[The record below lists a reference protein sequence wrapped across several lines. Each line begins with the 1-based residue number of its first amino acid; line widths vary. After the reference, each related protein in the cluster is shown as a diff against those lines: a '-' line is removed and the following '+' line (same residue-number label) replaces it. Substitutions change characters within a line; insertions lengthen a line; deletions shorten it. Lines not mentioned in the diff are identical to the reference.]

1 MLQLQ
6 EKIKAVQNKYEE
18 GDQDSSI
25 DCDIS
30 DKDKVQF
37 HSMQR
42 WHENVHMTDE
52 DWICL
57 FDQVK
62 YKLQI
67 EGFRLKVSPPREI
80 LSMINSKLELKSLT
94 ERLVVSD
101 LFSEK
106 YMAHI
111 KDFFEE
117 MLYIKNTQEEFSE
130 LNIMQGWKP
139 EEVSLYDRTYLPLAV
154 FLTYKQRHIDDKDK
168 DLFRDCFTIGAGSK
182 RFDLFPEVN
191 PYCHKCAAENMVGR
205 NKKIFK
211 MQVTNKFS
219 LPSYFEDSEDS
230 EDDSK
235 DSQAVDDD
243 MVEGKKVF
251 NPFLLESSSDERS
264 VDSDENGKSGG
275 FNDDIDEVRTT
286 VLNPLLLDSPVEE
299 SEILK
304 TKPFKCPLCIK
315 SFSKEKFIQL
325 HQRIFH
331 GMKKQIVVPE
341 FGEPVD
347 MMTTFC
353 IEDIANEEIKKTNKN
368 NKNQKKTLK
377 EQNKS
382 SKEQQRKSSKEQ
394 QVMSS
399 KKQQM
404 KSSKE
409 QQVMSSKEQQMKRS
423 KEQQKMSSKEQ
434 QKKTSSK
441 EQQET
446 VSKVQQKTCKRK
458 TSLPESDK
466 VRVRKS
472 LRFDKA

>member
-1 MLQLQ
+1 M
-6 EKIKAVQNKYEE
+6 
-18 GDQDSSI
+18 
-25 DCDIS
+25 
-30 DKDKVQF
+30 
-37 HSMQR
+37 
-42 WHENVHMTDE
+42 
-52 DWICL
+52 
-57 FDQVK
+57 
-62 YKLQI
+62 
-67 EGFRLKVSPPREI
+67 
-80 LSMINSKLELKSLT
+80 
-94 ERLVVSD
+94 
-101 LFSEK
+101 
-106 YMAHI
+106 
-111 KDFFEE
+111 
-117 MLYIKNTQEEFSE
+117 
-130 LNIMQGWKP
+130 
-139 EEVSLYDRTYLPLAV
+139 
-154 FLTYKQRHIDDKDK
+154 
-168 DLFRDCFTIGAGSK
+168 
-182 RFDLFPEVN
+182 
-191 PYCHKCAAENMVGR
+191 
-205 NKKIFK
+205 
-211 MQVTNKFS
+211 
-219 LPSYFEDSEDS
+219 
-230 EDDSK
+230 
-235 DSQAVDDD
+235 
-243 MVEGKKVF
+243 
-251 NPFLLESSSDERS
+251 
-264 VDSDENGKSGG
+264 
-275 FNDDIDEVRTT
+275 
-286 VLNPLLLDSPVEE
+286 EE

-399 KKQQM
+399 K
-404 KSSKE
+404 
-409 QQVMSSKEQQMKRS
+409 EQQMKRS

>member
-6 EKIKAVQNKYEE
+6 GKIKAVQNKYEE
-18 GDQDSSI
+18 GVQESSI

-37 HSMQR
+37 RSMQR

-80 LSMINSKLELKSLT
+80 LSMIKSKLELKSLT

-117 MLYIKNTQEEFSE
+117 MLYIKNTEEEFSE
-130 LNIMQGWKP
+130 LNIMQGWKA
-139 EEVSLYDRTYLPLAV
+139 EEVTLYDRTYLPLAV
-154 FLTYKQRHIDDKDK
+154 FLTYKQKHIGHDDK
-168 DLFRDCFTIGAGSK
+168 DLFRDCCTIGAGSK
-182 RFDLFPEVN
+182 GFDLFPEVN
-191 PYCHKCAAENMVGR
+191 PYCHKCAAVNMVSR
-205 NKKIFK
+205 NKEIFK
-211 MQVTNKFS
+211 MQVKNKFS

-230 EDDSK
+230 IDDSK
-235 DSQAVDDD
+235 DSQAVDD
-243 MVEGKKVF
+243 VIVKGKKVF
-251 NPFLLESSSDERS
+251 NPFLLDSSSDERS
-264 VDSDENGKSGG
+264 VDSEENGKSGG
-275 FNDDIDEVRTT
+275 FNEDIDEVRITD
-286 VLNPLLLDSPVEE
+286 LNPLQLDSPVEE

-304 TKPFKCPLCIK
+304 TKPFKCPLCMK
-315 SFSKEKFIQL
+315 SFSNEKFNQL

-353 IEDIANEEIKKTNKN
+353 IEDTANEEIKKTNKN
-368 NKNQKKTLK
+368 NKNQKKTLN

-382 SKEQQRKSSKEQ
+382 RKE
-394 QVMSS
+394 
-399 KKQQM
+399 QQM

-409 QQVMSSKEQQMKRS
+409 QQVMSSKEQQMMSS
-423 KEQQKMSSKEQ
+423 KDQQKMSSMGLQKMSSKEQ

-446 VSKVQQKTCKRK
+446 GSKVQQKTSKRK